1 MRAWIANT
9 DFEWYRFLSGRPDLD
24 EVNFWRPSGGG
35 FKALTPG
42 GPLLFRLKA
51 PHNAIAG
58 VGFFVHFSVLPASLA
73 WAAFGAKNGAG
84 SEEDMRAR
92 IDGYR
97 RGRGQEEDSGADY
110 RIGCIILS
118 EPTFF
123 PQADWI
129 PQPRDWRPQTE
140 VGRTEDLTQG
150 EGLRIW
156 QAIIDRIRGPRIAEP
171 LPADARY
178 GAPQTVHPRLG
189 QGGFRIVVT
198 DVYDR
203 RCAVTNERTLPVLE
217 AAHIKPYAVGGAHD
231 ITNGLLL
238 RSDLHTLFDR
248 GYLTVT
254 PEYRLEVSRRIRQE
268 YENGRDY
275 YALSGRELR
284 PPGTESARPDP
295 LLLDW
300 HNRNRFLG

>member
-9 DFEWYRFLSGRPDLD
+9 DIEWYRFLSDRADLD
-24 EVNFWRPSGGG
+24 EVNFWRPSGRA
-35 FKALTPG
+35 FKVLAPG
-42 GPLLFRLKA
+42 EPLLFRLKA
-51 PHNAIAG
+51 RYNAIAG

-73 WAAFGAKNGAG
+73 WLAFGAKNGAA

-92 IDGYR
+92 IETYR
-97 RGRGQEEDSGADY
+97 RRRGQGEDQGADY
-110 RIGCIILS
+110 RIGCIILA

-123 PQADWI
+123 PEADWI

-150 EGLRIW
+150 EGARIW
-156 QAIIDRIRGPRIAEP
+156 QAIIDRLRGRRVAE
-171 LPADARY
+171 AEAARY
-178 GAPQTVHPRLG
+178 GAPQTVRPRLG
-189 QGGFRIVVT
+189 QGAFRIVVT
-198 DVYDR
+198 DIYDR
-203 RCAVTNERTLPVLE
+203 RCAVTSERTLPVLE
-217 AAHIKPYAVGGAHD
+217 AAHIKPYAAGGAHD

-254 PEYRLEVSRRIRQE
+254 PRYRLEVSRRIREE

-275 YALSGRELR
+275 YALSGREVR
-284 PPGTESARPDP
+284 PPRTESACPDP
-295 LLLDW
+295 VLLDW
-300 HNRNRFLG
+300 HNTHRFLG

>member
-1 MRAWIANT
+1 MLAWIANT

-24 EVNFWRPSGGG
+24 EVNFWRPSGTA
-35 FKALTPG
+35 FRALSPG
-42 GPLLFRLKA
+42 EPLLFRLKA
-51 PHNAIAG
+51 PYNAIAG

-73 WAAFGAKNGAG
+73 WAAFEAKNGAV

-92 IDGYR
+92 IETYR
-97 RGRGQEEDSGADY
+97 RRRGQGAEPGGDY
-110 RIGCIILS
+110 KIGCIILA

-123 PQADWI
+123 DQADWI

-140 VGRTEDLTQG
+140 VGRREDLTQG
-150 EGLRIW
+150 EGARIW
-156 QAIIDRIRGPRIAEP
+156 ATIIDRLQGRRAAEAA
-171 LPADARY
+171 LEGTRY
-178 GAPQTVHPRLG
+178 GAPQTVRPRLG
-189 QGGFRIVVT
+189 QGAFRIVVT
-198 DVYDR
+198 DTYDR
-203 RCAVTNERTLPVLE
+203 RCAVTGERTLPVLE
-217 AAHIKPYAVGGAHD
+217 AAHIKPYAAGGAHD

-254 PEYRLEVSRRIRQE
+254 PEYRLEVSRRIREE

-284 PPGTESARPDP
+284 PPRIESARPDP
-295 LLLDW
+295 VLLGW
-300 HNRNRFLG
+300 HKRYRFLA

>member
-9 DFEWYRFLSGRPDLD
+9 DFEWYRFLSDRPDLD
-24 EVNFWRPSGGG
+24 ELNFWRPSGAV
-35 FKALTPG
+35 FKVLAPG
-42 GPLLFRLKA
+42 EPLLFRLKA
-51 PHNAIAG
+51 PYNAIAG
-58 VGFFVHFSVLPASLA
+58 LGFFVHFSVLPASLA
-73 WAAFGAKNGAG
+73 WAAFGVKNGAV
-84 SEEDMRAR
+84 SEADMRAR
-92 IDGYR
+92 IESYR
-97 RGRGQEEDSGADY
+97 RRRGQGEEHVDY
-110 RIGCIILS
+110 KIGCIILA

-129 PQPRDWRPQTE
+129 PQPHDWRPQTE
-140 VGRTEDLTQG
+140 VGRREDLTQG

-156 QAIIDRIRGPRIAEP
+156 QAIVERLRGRGTAEP
-171 LPADARY
+171 LPQSPRY
-178 GAPQTVHPRLG
+178 GAPQTVQPRLG
-189 QGGFRIVVT
+189 QGAFRVVVT
-198 DVYDR
+198 DFYDR
-203 RCAVTNERTLPVLE
+203 RCAVTGERTLPVLE
-217 AAHIKPYAVGGAHD
+217 AAHIKPYSDGGANA

-254 PEYRLEVSRRIRQE
+254 PGHRLEVSRRIREE

-284 PPGTESARPDP
+284 APRTENARPDP
-295 LLLDW
+295 VLLDW